1 MIENFGESGHIGHGL
16 TIRTKERIDPDSG
29 GDVEILCGRLIAQFL
44 EERKEI
50 LGIGIRNLVAADAR
64 SVWSLPAKM

>member
-1 MIENFGESGHIGHGL
+1 VIENFGEFGHIGHGL
-16 TIRTKERIDPDSG
+16 TIRTSEWIDPDGG

-50 LGIGIRNLVAADAR
+50 LRIGVRNLVAADAR
-64 SVWSLPAKM
+64 QAWKLPTKM